1 MKIET
6 NFDTEKGMITLPTI
20 AIGYHTKQHSFAIV
34 IIFICWT
41 FSIELNF
48 K

>member
-6 NFDTEKGMITLPTI
+6 SFDKEKGMIVLPTI
-20 AIGYHTKQHSFAIV
+20 SMGYHTKQHSFAMIF
-34 IIFICWT
+34 IFICWA
-41 FSIELNF
+41 FSIEFIF

>member
-6 NFDTEKGMITLPTI
+6 NFETEKGMITLPTI
-20 AIGYHTKQHSFAIV
+20 AIGYHTKQYRFVIVLIFA
-34 IIFICWT
+34 FWE
-41 FSIELNF
+41 FSIEFVF

>member
-6 NFDTEKGMITLPTI
+6 NYEKEKGMITIPTI
-20 AIGYHTKQHSFAIV
+20 AIGYHTKQHRFAIV
-34 IIFICWT
+34 LMFFCWA
-41 FSIELNF
+41 FSIEFIF